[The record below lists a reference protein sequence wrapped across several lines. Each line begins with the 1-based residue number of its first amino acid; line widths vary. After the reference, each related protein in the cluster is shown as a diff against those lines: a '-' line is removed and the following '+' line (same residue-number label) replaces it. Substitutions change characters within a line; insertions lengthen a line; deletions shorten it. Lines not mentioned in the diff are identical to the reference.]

1 MCFEEKQKSKQMNCT
16 IEQLFQ
22 QYEEKNHAIMVDFK
36 SLVPEI
42 VKPERYTHL
51 IHPYPAKLLAS
62 IPYYILRTERFCP
75 NGGVV
80 LDPFCGAGTVLLEA
94 ILCGKNALGADA
106 NPIARLISE
115 AKTQYVPAND
125 LKKELDRILRKIEKN
140 SNYTIPDFPNK
151 DFWFSQHVQEQ
162 LSHLLHI
169 IQKLKDKK
177 HKVFFMVCLSNIIKK
192 VSYADPRIYV
202 PVRMNPERFTDK
214 PDLYQKLRIKLDS
227 LRNIDV
233 YEKFRQVSMEN
244 IQRMELLRELA
255 DSRCTSRVISKDARN
270 LTNRIGSKELLEN
283 ESVDLVLTSP
293 PYAGAQKYIRSSRLS
308 LNWFGM
314 GNPDSIRNLEK
325 SNIGREDLAQKDRII
340 SEIGIGEV
348 DKLIAKIALKDTT
361 RACIVSTYL
370 NEMSVALKEAVRV
383 LKKGG
388 YMVLVVGPNKVSGY
402 DFDTPKYLRLIAE
415 RYGMHTELLL
425 IDSIKKYG
433 MLAMRN
439 KTAGMIMVEH
449 VIVMKK

>member
-1 MCFEEKQKSKQMNCT
+1 MCFEEKQKPKQMNCT

-125 LKKELDRILRKIEKN
+125 LKIELDRILRKIEKN

-177 HKVFFMVCLSNIIKK
+177 HKVFFMVCFSNIIKK

-233 YEKFRQVSMEN
+233 YEKFRQVSSEN

-255 DSRCTSRVISKDARN
+255 DSSCTSRVISKDARN
-270 LTNRIGSKELLEN
+270 LTNRIGSKELLED
-283 ESVDLVLTSP
+283 ESVDLILTSP

-433 MLAMRN
+433 MLTMRN

>member
-125 LKKELDRILRKIEKN
+125 LKIELDRILRKIEKN

-177 HKVFFMVCLSNIIKK
+177 HKVFFMVCFSNIIKK

-270 LTNRIGSKELLEN
+270 LTNRIGSKELLED

-348 DKLIAKIALKDTT
+348 DKLIAQIALKDTT

-433 MLAMRN
+433 MLTMRN

>member
-1 MCFEEKQKSKQMNCT
+1 MCFEEKQKSKQMNYT
-16 IEQLFQ
+16 IEQLYQ
-22 QYEEKNHAIMVDFK
+22 QYEEKNQAIMVDFK

-51 IHPYPAKLLAS
+51 IHPYPAKLLSS
-62 IPYYILRTERFCP
+62 IPYYILCTERFCP
-75 NGGVV
+75 NGGIV

-125 LKKELDRILRKIEKN
+125 LKKELDRILRKVEKI
-140 SNYTIPDFPNK
+140 SNCTIPDFPNK

-162 LSHLLHI
+162 LSHLLHVV
-169 IQKLKDKK
+169 QKLKDKK
-177 HKVFFMVCLSNIIKK
+177 HKVFFMVCFSNIIKK

-255 DSRCTSRVISKDARN
+255 DSSCTSRVISKDARK
-270 LTNRIGSKELLEN
+270 LTIRIGSKELLED
-283 ESVDLVLTSP
+283 ESVDLVMTSP

-325 SNIGREDLAQKDRII
+325 SNIGREDFAQKDRII
-340 SEIGIGEV
+340 SETGIGEV

-370 NEMSVALKEAVRV
+370 NEMSVALKEAIRV

-402 DFDTPKYLRLIAE
+402 DFDTPQYLRLIAE

-433 MLAMRN
+433 MLTMRN

>member
-140 SNYTIPDFPNK
+140 SNCTIPDFPNK

-425 IDSIKKYG
+425 IDS
-433 MLAMRN
+433 
-439 KTAGMIMVEH
+439 
-449 VIVMKK
+449 

>member
-1 MCFEEKQKSKQMNCT
+1 MNCT
-16 IEQLFQ
+16 LEQLYQ
-22 QYEEKNHAIMVDFK
+22 QYEEKGHAIMVDFR

-42 VKPERYTHL
+42 GKPDRYTHL

-62 IPYYILRTERFCP
+62 IPYYILHTERFCP

-94 ILCGKNALGADA
+94 ILCGKNALGAGA

-140 SNYTIPDFPNK
+140 SNCIIPDFPNK

-177 HKVFFMVCLSNIIKK
+177 HKVFFMVCFSNIIKK

-202 PVRMNPERFTDK
+202 PVRMNPDRFTDK

-233 YEKFRQVSMEN
+233 YEKFRQVSSEN

-255 DSRCTSRVISKDARN
+255 DSSCTSRVISKDARN
-270 LTNRIGSKELLEN
+270 LTNRIGSKELLED

-433 MLAMRN
+433 MLTMRN

>member
-140 SNYTIPDFPNK
+140 SNCTIPDFPNK

>member
-1 MCFEEKQKSKQMNCT
+1 
-16 IEQLFQ
+16 
-22 QYEEKNHAIMVDFK
+22 
-36 SLVPEI
+36 
-42 VKPERYTHL
+42 
-51 IHPYPAKLLAS
+51 
-62 IPYYILRTERFCP
+62 
-75 NGGVV
+75 
-80 LDPFCGAGTVLLEA
+80 
-94 ILCGKNALGADA
+94 
-106 NPIARLISE
+106 
-115 AKTQYVPAND
+115 
-125 LKKELDRILRKIEKN
+125 
-140 SNYTIPDFPNK
+140 
-151 DFWFSQHVQEQ
+151 
-162 LSHLLHI
+162 
-169 IQKLKDKK
+169 
-177 HKVFFMVCLSNIIKK
+177 
-192 VSYADPRIYV
+192 
-202 PVRMNPERFTDK
+202 MNPERFTDK

-233 YEKFRQVSMEN
+233 YEKFRQVSSEN

-255 DSRCTSRVISKDARN
+255 DSSCTSRVISKDARN
-270 LTNRIGSKELLEN
+270 LTNRIGSKELLED

-293 PYAGAQKYIRSSRLS
+293 PYAGAQKYIRSSRIS

-433 MLAMRN
+433 MLTMRN

>member
-1 MCFEEKQKSKQMNCT
+1 MNCT
-16 IEQLFQ
+16 LEQLYQ
-22 QYEEKNHAIMVDFK
+22 QYEEKGHAIMVDFR

-42 VKPERYTHL
+42 GKPDRYTHL

-62 IPYYILRTERFCP
+62 IPYYILHTERFCP

-140 SNYTIPDFPNK
+140 SNCIIPDFPNK

-177 HKVFFMVCLSNIIKK
+177 HKVFFMVCFSNIIKK

-202 PVRMNPERFTDK
+202 PVRMNPDRFTDK

-227 LRNIDV
+227 LRDINV

-244 IQRMELLRELA
+244 IQRMELLRGLA
-255 DSRCTSRVISKDARN
+255 DSSCTSRVISKDARN
-270 LTNRIGSKELLEN
+270 LTVRIGSKELLGD

-314 GNPDSIRNLEK
+314 GDPDSIRCLEK
-325 SNIGREDLAQKDRII
+325 SNIGREDFAQKDRII
-340 SEIGIGEV
+340 SLTGIDEA
-348 DKLIAKIALKDTT
+348 DKLIAKIALKDIT

-370 NEMSVALKEAVRV
+370 NEMSVALKESVRV

-402 DFDTPKYLRLIAE
+402 DFDTPNYLRLIAE

-425 IDSIKKYG
+425 IDSIKNYG
-433 MLAMRN
+433 LLTMRN

>member
-125 LKKELDRILRKIEKN
+125 LKIELDRILRKIEKN
-140 SNYTIPDFPNK
+140 SNCIIPDFPNK
-151 DFWFSQHVQEQ
+151 DFWFSRHVQEQ

-177 HKVFFMVCLSNIIKK
+177 HKVFFMVCFSNIIKK

-270 LTNRIGSKELLEN
+270 LTNRIGSKELLED

-433 MLAMRN
+433 MLTMRN